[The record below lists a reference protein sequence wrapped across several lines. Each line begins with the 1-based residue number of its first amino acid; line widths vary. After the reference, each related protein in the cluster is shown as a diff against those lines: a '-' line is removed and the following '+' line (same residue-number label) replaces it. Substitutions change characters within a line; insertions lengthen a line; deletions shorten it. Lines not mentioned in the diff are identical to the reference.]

1 MVKFMLAKEYTKE
14 MKVPRGLTDYNP
26 PINWL
31 LSEKYDGY
39 RARWIPDKQVFLSRN
54 QKVFNAPQWFKDC
67 MPNVNLDGELFAGR
81 ENFQDMGVV
90 RKKIP
95 IDEEWINIKYVVYDL
110 PEDNNVFKNRIKN
123 LKQIVN
129 KCNINWNKFKVEYP
143 DPFNNIDCPVVYT
156 EQIKI
161 KSLKHLDT
169 IYKEVLKNGG
179 EGVMIKDPESQY
191 EDKRSNYMLKYKPCF
206 DAEAVIIDYKDGMG
220 KYEGMLGGFVCK
232 PLISYGN
239 YSIQDTDESHIF
251 SISGMDD
258 DIRDNYL
265 ESHPVG
271 TVVTYEYSGKTD
283 SGKPRFPRYI
293 RIRDDIEIKEDEGSS
308 DKKDLIVDIFSSL
321 GNFEKANGEGFKA
334 NAYFKVI
341 PHIKNIQSDSG
352 LTTENL
358 KNIKGL
364 GKSLLAKIQEI
375 IETGSC
381 QAYDR
386 IKDYNDIRQ
395 IFMGIH
401 GIGPKNANELVKA
414 GFKSIE
420 DLRNC
425 ENIENHLNNVQ
436 MKGLEYYEDL
446 QLRIPREEI
455 VSHEKHLKYILKLCD
470 IPIGTVHFTIAGSYR
485 RGKVDSGDI
494 DVLFSSKNKKKY
506 EEFINKLNESKY
518 LVEDLA
524 KGQKKYNGICRYG
537 KYPCRRID
545 IMYTKPEEY
554 PFAILYFTGSKEFN
568 TKMRK
573 DLLEK
578 GLSLNEYSLKDNETK
593 KVVNHKFIKEKDIFE
608 YLDMEYVHPCDR

>member
-1 MVKFMLAKEYTKE
+1 MVEFMLAKEYTKD
-14 MKVPRGLTDYNP
+14 MKVPRGLTDYKP
-26 PINWL
+26 PIGWL

-54 QKVFNAPQWFKDC
+54 QKVFNAPEWFKC
-67 MPNVNLDGELFAGR
+67 AMPNIDLDGELFAGR

-90 RKKIP
+90 RKKVP
-95 IDEEWINIKYVVYDL
+95 IDEEWVNIKYVVYDL
-110 PEDNNVFKNRIKN
+110 PEDDNVFEDRVVN
-123 LKQIVN
+123 LKQVVEESKIDWD
-129 KCNINWNKFKVEYP
+129 KLKEEYP

-161 KSLKHLDT
+161 KSLKHLET

-179 EGVMIKDPESQY
+179 EGVLIKDPKSQY

-206 DAEAVIIDYKDGMG
+206 DAEAMIVDYKAGTG

-239 YSIQDTDESHIF
+239 YSVKDESYIF

-265 ESHPVG
+265 DTHPVG

-293 RIRDDIEIKEDEGSS
+293 RIRDDIEIKDDDGST
-308 DKKDLIVDIFSSL
+308 DKRDLIIDIFTSL

-341 PHIKNIQSDSG
+341 PSLKNIQSDSG
-352 LTTENL
+352 LTTDNL
-358 KNIKGL
+358 KSIKGL
-364 GKSLLAKIQEI
+364 GKSLLTKIQEI

-381 QAYDR
+381 PAYDK
-386 IKDYNDIRQ
+386 IKDYDDIRQ
-395 IFMGIH
+395 VFMGIH
-401 GIGPKNANELVKA
+401 GIGPKNAKELVKT

-425 ENIENHLNNVQ
+425 PNIEEHLNNVQ
-436 MKGLEYYEDL
+436 MIGLEHYEDL

-455 VSHEKHLKYILKLCD
+455 EKHEKNLKKLYKLCNF
-470 IPIGTVHFTIAGSYR
+470 PKNAVHFTIAGSYR

-494 DVLFSSKNKKKY
+494 DILFTSKNKKRY
-506 EEFINKLNESKY
+506 DEFIDKLKEMNY

-524 KGQKKYNGICRYG
+524 RGPKKYNGICRYG
-537 KYPCRRID
+537 NNPSRRID
-545 IMYTKPEEY
+545 IMYTKPQEY
-554 PFAILYFTGSKEFN
+554 PFAILYFTGSMEFN
-568 TKMRK
+568 TKMRAN
-573 DLLEK
+573 LLEQ
-578 GLSLNEYSLKDNETK
+578 GLSLNEYSLKDNDTK
-593 KVVNHKFIKEKDIFE
+593 KPVDHKFVKEEDIFE
-608 YLDMEYVHPCDR
+608 YLNMDYVHPCDR

>member
-1 MVKFMLAKEYTKE
+1 MVEFMLAKEYTKN
-14 MKVPRGLTDYNP
+14 MKVPRGLTDYKP
-26 PINWL
+26 PIGWL

-54 QKVFNAPQWFKDC
+54 QKVFNAPEWFKC
-67 MPNVNLDGELFAGR
+67 AMPNIDLDGELFAGR

-90 RKKIP
+90 RKKVP
-95 IDEEWINIKYVVYDL
+95 IDEEWINLKYVVYDL
-110 PEDNNVFKNRIKN
+110 PEDDNVFEDRVDN
-123 LKQIVN
+123 LKQAVEESKIEWD
-129 KCNINWNKFKVEYP
+129 KLKQEYP

-161 KSLKHLDT
+161 KSLKHLET

-179 EGVMIKDPESQY
+179 EGVMIKDPKSQY

-206 DAEAVIIDYKDGMG
+206 DAEAMIVDYKAGTG
-220 KYEGMLGGFVCK
+220 KYEGMLGGFVCR

-239 YSIQDTDESHIF
+239 YSVKDESYIF

-258 DIRDNYL
+258 GIRDNYL
-265 ESHPVG
+265 DTHPVG

-293 RIRDDIEIKEDEGSS
+293 RIRDDIEIKDDDGST
-308 DKKDLIVDIFSSL
+308 DKRDMIISIFSSL

-341 PHIKNIQSDSG
+341 PHLKNIQSDSG
-352 LTTENL
+352 LTVENL
-358 KNIKGL
+358 KSIKGL
-364 GKSLLAKIQEI
+364 GKSLLTKIQEI

-381 QAYDR
+381 PAYDK

-395 IFMGIH
+395 VFMGIH
-401 GIGPKNANELVKA
+401 GIGPKNAAELVKS

-420 DLRNC
+420 DLKNC
-425 ENIENHLNNVQ
+425 PNIEEHLNNVQ
-436 MKGLEYYEDL
+436 MIGLKYYEDL

-455 VSHEKHLKYILKLCD
+455 EKHEKNLKKIYKLCNFPKD
-470 IPIGTVHFTIAGSYR
+470 TVHFTIAGSYR

-494 DVLFSSKNKKKY
+494 DILFTSKNKKKY
-506 EEFINKLNESKY
+506 DDFIDKLKEMNY

-524 KGQKKYNGICRYG
+524 RGPKKYNGICKYG
-537 KYPCRRID
+537 NNPCRRID
-545 IMYTKPEEY
+545 IMYTKPQEY
-554 PFAILYFTGSKEFN
+554 PFAILYFTGSMEFN
-568 TKMRK
+568 TKMRAN
-573 DLLEK
+573 LLEQ
-578 GLSLNEYSLKDNETK
+578 GLSLNEYSLKDNDTK
-593 KVVNHKFIKEKDIFE
+593 KPVDHKFVKEEDIFE
-608 YLDMEYVHPCDR
+608 YLNMDYVHPCDR

>member
-1 MVKFMLAKEYTKE
+1 MVEFMLAKEYTKN
-14 MKVPRGLTDYNP
+14 MKVPRGLTDYKP
-26 PINWL
+26 PIGWL

-54 QKVFNAPQWFKDC
+54 QKVFNAPEWFKC
-67 MPNVNLDGELFAGR
+67 AMPNIDLDGELFAGR

-90 RKKIP
+90 RKKVP

-110 PEDNNVFKNRIKN
+110 PEDDNVFEDRVDN
-123 LKQIVN
+123 LKQAVEESKIEWD
-129 KCNINWNKFKVEYP
+129 KLKQEYP

-161 KSLKHLDT
+161 KSLKHLET

-179 EGVMIKDPESQY
+179 EGVMIKDPKSQY

-206 DAEAVIIDYKDGMG
+206 DAEAMIVDYKAGTG
-220 KYEGMLGGFVCK
+220 KYEGMLGGFVCR

-239 YSIQDTDESHIF
+239 YSVKDESYIF

-258 DIRDNYL
+258 GIRDNYL
-265 ESHPVG
+265 DTHPVG

-293 RIRDDIEIKEDEGSS
+293 RIRDDIEIKDDDGST
-308 DKKDLIVDIFSSL
+308 DKRDMIISIFSSL

-341 PHIKNIQSDSG
+341 PHLKNIQSDSG
-352 LTTENL
+352 LTVENL
-358 KNIKGL
+358 KSIKGL
-364 GKSLLAKIQEI
+364 GKSLLTKIQEI

-381 QAYDR
+381 PAYDK

-395 IFMGIH
+395 VFMGIH
-401 GIGPKNANELVKA
+401 GIGPKNAAELVKS

-420 DLRNC
+420 DLKNC
-425 ENIENHLNNVQ
+425 PNIEEHLNNVQ
-436 MKGLEYYEDL
+436 MIGLKYYEDL

-455 VSHEKHLKYILKLCD
+455 EKHEKNLKKIYKLCNFPKD
-470 IPIGTVHFTIAGSYR
+470 TVHFTIAGSYR

-494 DVLFSSKNKKKY
+494 DILFTSKNKKKY
-506 EEFINKLNESKY
+506 DDFIDKLKEMNY

-524 KGQKKYNGICRYG
+524 RGPKKYNGICKYG
-537 KYPCRRID
+537 NNPCRRID
-545 IMYTKPEEY
+545 IMYTKPQEY
-554 PFAILYFTGSKEFN
+554 PFAILYFTGSMEFN
-568 TKMRK
+568 TKMRAN
-573 DLLEK
+573 LLEQ
-578 GLSLNEYSLKDNETK
+578 GLSLNEYSLKDNDTK
-593 KVVNHKFIKEKDIFE
+593 KPVDHKFVKEEDIFE
-608 YLDMEYVHPCDR
+608 YLNMDYVHPCDR